1 MWGERKHHPW
11 LIEQKQAKV
20 GLEAV
25 LLTDDIEFIKMA
37 QRLFL
42 LPDERELGLSPR
54 PNWRELAQ
62 LTPAREVRANT
73 HLTLQK
79 LTQMHIHVN
88 MLHMFTDTQTANREV

>member
-1 MWGERKHHPW
+1 M
-11 LIEQKQAKV
+11 

-62 LTPAREVRANT
+62 LTPAREGPCKHTLNATKT
-73 HLTLQK
+73 HTNAHSRK
-79 LTQMHIHVN
+79 YATHV
-88 MLHMFTDTQTANREV
+88 HTHTQTANREV